1 MTTHEIDKAKEMY
14 IKGAS
19 LAEVGRALGH
29 DAMTIKRNLIK
40 NNITI
45 RSRSQQNIISN
56 MKRKKSVDDDYFN
69 NIGINQAWL
78 MGFIAADGTIRRET
92 NSIKITLSS
101 IDREIL
107 EKIKKEL
114 KIERD
119 IHDSL
124 TSNGFNISELSWTS
138 KNHKDFLAQ
147 YNIVNNKTYLP
158 MYVPKNFNKELTLAF
173 ILGYF
178 DGDGSISIN
187 QEKYLRFRICAHRE
201 EILKS
206 IALSLKNIY
215 NDISYSLSKDKRG
228 LYELSISSHYANQI
242 FEDMYNLNSM
252 RLNRK
257 YQKFLEYK
265 KSHETTTSLKT
276 R

>member
-1 MTTHEIDKAKEMY
+1 MKLERKRSSDMTTHEIDKAKEMY

-138 KNHKDFLAQ
+138 KNHKDFLC
-147 YNIVNNKTYLP
+147 
-158 MYVPKNFNKELTLAF
+158 F
-173 ILGYF
+173 III
-178 DGDGSISIN
+178 SISMPN
-187 QEKYLRFRICAHRE
+187 
-201 EILKS
+201 
-206 IALSLKNIY
+206 
-215 NDISYSLSKDKRG
+215 SYFQR
-228 LYELSISSHYANQI
+228 
-242 FEDMYNLNSM
+242 
-252 RLNRK
+252 
-257 YQKFLEYK
+257 KFL
-265 KSHETTTSLKT
+265 
-276 R
+276 